1 MAPDHIEAALT
12 ENVKLKLEI
21 LNLSKEMK
29 KVKKILTQQDRDL
42 AEAQQEREMRGNS
55 ARGGNAKEAEEM
67 YRAEKDR
74 RKALERQ
81 VDEEAT
87 AREAAEAELERVVG
101 DAEGRDNEAEK
112 LRADMEDQA
121 EEMDRLRDRADRAE
135 DELDRLK
142 SGLGESIGL
151 KKGRDDRI
159 IVKLEEVSQMWRRIL
174 MCRRTKSCNA
184 KSKSCERARA
194 AMLKSWRR

>member
-42 AEAQQEREMRGNS
+42 AEAQQEREMRGSS
-55 ARGGNAKEAEEM
+55 ARGGNVKEVEEM
-67 YRAEKDR
+67 YRAEKER

-81 VDEEAT
+81 VEEET
-87 AREAAEAELERVVG
+87 VAREAAEDELDRVRG
-101 DAEGRDNEAEK
+101 SMEGQNDEAEK
-112 LRADMEDQA
+112 LRADIEDQA

-135 DELDRLK
+135 DELDKLK
-142 SGLGESIGL
+142 SGLGESVGL
-151 KKGRDDRI
+151 RKGRDEQMLA
-159 IVKLEEVSQMWRRIL
+159 KLEEVRFVWTPVADI
-174 MCRRTKSCNA
+174 
-184 KSKSCERARA
+184 
-194 AMLKSWRR
+194 